1 MGPESLRAIVVDDE
15 PLAREGLKSLIAEIP
30 GIEVVAEASNGYD
43 ACDAIIAH
51 RPDILFLDISMPELD
66 GFATLERLEPEDVP
80 PAVVFVTAYDA
91 HALRAFSARALD
103 YILKPVAPERLASA
117 VEHAVQRVRE
127 ARALRDSIERESATT
142 SGEASLTRLLIRD
155 HRGTTVVP
163 VDDIEWIEAD
173 TYYVR
178 VHRKTGAAGRPLLLR
193 ERMHVLESRLDPA
206 IFVRTHRSAI
216 VRLDSVREIG
226 DASKYEHQVVL
237 ASGAIAPLSRD
248 RRHRLEVLLK
258 SAAEATRKP
267 NVSK

>member
-1 MGPESLRAIVVDDE
+1 
-15 PLAREGLKSLIAEIP
+15 
-30 GIEVVAEASNGYD
+30 
-43 ACDAIIAH
+43 
-51 RPDILFLDISMPELD
+51 LFLDISMPELD

-103 YILKPVAPERLASA
+103 YILKPVAPERLAAA
-117 VEHAVQRVRE
+117 VEHAVKRVRE
-127 ARALRDSIERESATT
+127 ARALRDSIDRESETA
-142 SGEASLTRLLIRD
+142 SGDPALTRLLIRD

-178 VHRKTGAAGRPLLLR
+178 VHRKTGADGRPLLLR
-193 ERMHVLESRLDPA
+193 ERMHVLDSRLDPS

-216 VRLDSVREIG
+216 VRIDSVREIG
-226 DASKYEHQVVL
+226 DASKYEHQVML
-237 ASGAIAPLSRD
+237 ASGAVAPLSRD
-248 RRHRLEVLLK
+248 RRARLESLLK
-258 SAAEATRKP
+258 SAVTTPKA